1 MDIQRHSSVLGD
13 TVEKLSDEASY
24 KQLFHAYRDEEA
36 LPSGEVLKEIID
48 LCRAILFPGYYGNA
62 RISKQTIRFHTG
74 VNVETL
80 HSLLSKQVYAGLC
93 FADTSCVTCPEEK
106 ISAEAEAISEAFIST
121 LPEIRG
127 LLATDVEATF
137 NGDPAAQNL
146 GEVIFCYPGF
156 RAIGNYRIAHQLY
169 KLGVPYIPRMITEM
183 AHSETGIDI
192 HPGAT
197 IDEEFFIDH
206 GTGVV
211 IGETTIIGD
220 NCLLYQGVTLGG
232 TGKDKGKRHPT
243 LGDNVMV
250 GAGAKVLGP
259 INIGSNVK
267 VAANA
272 VVLSDIP
279 ENCTAV
285 GVPARIARRAGQKV
299 EQDLDQVH
307 YPDLTMEDITMLK
320 SAVTCLRTEMSKLEC
335 QEKPEKQESKD

>member
-1 MDIQRHSSVLGD
+1 MQMFRQLREDIAIVK
-13 TVEKLSDEASY
+13 EK
-24 KQLFHAYRDEEA
+24 
-36 LPSGEVLKEIID
+36 
-48 LCRAILFPGYYGNA
+48 
-62 RISKQTIRFHTG
+62 
-74 VNVETL
+74 
-80 HSLLSKQVYAGLC
+80 
-93 FADTSCVTCPEEK
+93 
-106 ISAEAEAISEAFIST
+106 
-121 LPEIRG
+121 
-127 LLATDVEATF
+127 
-137 NGDPAAQNL
+137 DPAARSSL
-146 GEVIFCYPGF
+146 EILLTYSGLKAVRSYR
-156 RAIGNYRIAHQLY
+156 RAHWFYQHKWFTIARIISQRARH
-169 KLGVPYIPRMITEM
+169 K
-183 AHSETGIDI
+183 TGIEI
-192 HPGAT
+192 HPGAQ
-197 IDEEFFIDH
+197 IGKGLFIDH
-206 GTGVV
+206 GMGVV

-307 YPDLTMEDITMLK
+307 YPNLAMEDITMLK